1 MTIPSKFNVAV
12 DLTPLRPGG
21 ENGGAKTL
29 VSTLLRL
36 FADLR
41 SQEFHYLL
49 IAEPWN
55 YDEIIRLSGPNMTCV
70 LRSELY
76 SPRETHSTVDGS
88 GLASVEGSALVPPP
102 AGHSL
107 GVALKKTLKKTIKD
121 AAHVT
126 VGLLRPVYNPKS
138 ARLLKLKAAIK
149 GSRWFDWAQ
158 AKLLS
163 LPDPNLLLS
172 SGQSPGL
179 LQQHYGA
186 DLLFCPFSAPHL
198 AEPGLPVVAIAYDL
212 QHLDLPFFF
221 TPGECAH
228 RTRFLSHLVSCAN
241 TVICISDFTRQSF
254 IRHLGADLDQLVVVP
269 LCIHE
274 RLTPLDH
281 DDVHTILA
289 GLGLAAGQYLFFP
302 ANFWPHK
309 NHRMLLAAY
318 SIYRQQ
324 HPDTAL
330 DLVFTGAL
338 EGPQVELREIVRH
351 LGYEAH
357 VHFLGFL
364 QEKELIAL
372 WQGCRGLV
380 FPSLYEG
387 FGIPVLEALWFDKPV
402 ACSAIGS
409 LPEVGGD
416 AVIYFDPRQPE
427 AIAAAMGTLAHDEQ
441 QIVELRGRFQQHLTR
456 FSQRAMAEQYLDV
469 FENVVAATPE
479 INPQLS
485 SVV

>member
-1 MTIPSKFNVAV
+1 MTIPSKINVAV

-29 VSTLLRL
+29 ICTLLRL

-55 YDEIIRLSGPNMTCV
+55 YDEITELTGANMTCV
-70 LRSELY
+70 LRSEIY
-76 SPRETHSTVDGS
+76 SPRPTFPTVEGG
-88 GLASVEGSALVPPP
+88 GLAAVAGSALVPTQVGSSP
-102 AGHSL
+102 GLS
-107 GVALKKTLKKTIKD
+107 LKKTLQKTIKK
-121 AAHVT
+121 AARAT
-126 VGLLRPVYNPKS
+126 VRWLKPIYSHQNAHLLRV
-138 ARLLKLKAAIK
+138 KAAAK
-149 GSRWFDWAQ
+149 GSRWFEWAQ
-158 AKLLS
+158 ARLS
-163 LPDPNLLLS
+163 SVPVTNLLPP
-172 SGQSPGL
+172 SGQSIGL
-179 LQQHYGA
+179 LQQQYA
-186 DLLFCPFSAPHL
+186 IDLLFCPFSSPHL

-221 TPGECAH
+221 APEECAH
-228 RTRFLSHLVSCAN
+228 RTRFLSQLVSCAS
-241 TVICISDFTRQSF
+241 TIICISDFTRQSLV
-254 IRHLGADLDQLVVVP
+254 RHLAADLDQLAVVP
-269 LCIHE
+269 ICIHE
-274 RLTPLDH
+274 RLTPLDP
-281 DDVHTILA
+281 DDLQPVLA
-289 GLGLAAGQYLFFP
+289 GLGLAVDQYLFFP

-324 HPDTAL
+324 HPDRAL
-330 DLVFTGAL
+330 DLVLTGAL
-338 EGPQVELREIVRH
+338 EGPQIELREMVRH
-351 LGYEAH
+351 LGYQAH

-364 QEKELIAL
+364 QERELVAL

-427 AIAAAMGTLAHDEQ
+427 AIAAAMGTLAHDGQ
-441 QIVELRGRFQQHLTR
+441 QVVELRGRFQQHLTQ
-456 FSQRAMAEQYLDV
+456 FSQRAMAEQYLEV
-469 FENVVAATPE
+469 FQGVVAA
-479 INPQLS
+479 NKPQFS
-485 SVV
+485 SVGSVI